1 MKRTKLFLPVILL
14 VCLMSCGHLPK
25 EYATV
30 NDYPLYEGTDLGATY
45 YATHTKFRVWSPAAQ
60 AVRLN
65 IYEHGLNGK
74 PLAVYDMNRSEKGT
88 WTYSVKQDLKGKFYT
103 FQIQK
108 NGKWL
113 GETPSL
119 WCKAVGVN
127 GNRGA
132 IIDMKETNPQG
143 WDTDKRP
150 EMKSFTDAVIYEVH
164 MRDFTIASNSGSKYP
179 GKFLGLSESGTRSPE
194 GFKTGLDHLK
204 ELGITHVQILP
215 SYDYASIDETQL
227 DKNEYNW
234 GYDPKNYNVPEGGYS
249 TDPYN
254 PVTRIKEM
262 KEMIQQLH
270 ANGIR
275 VIMDVVY
282 NHTYVGEDSHLNLM
296 APGYFYRFNEDGSW
310 GNSSG
315 CGNETA
321 SERLMMRQ
329 FIIESVKHWINE
341 YHIDGFRF
349 DLMGIHDIE
358 TMNAI
363 RQAVNEI
370 DPTISIHGEG
380 WAAGG
385 SPLPENLRAVKQNA
399 PQFYPI
405 GVFSDD
411 IRDALRGN
419 WMDGNK
425 GGFLVGNGYEES
437 IKFGVVGAV
446 SHPQIDLT
454 KIVHSQ
460 TAYAKTPAQVIN
472 YVSCHDDP
480 CLVDKL
486 KATIPDASEQE
497 LIAMNKLAQTIVFTS
512 QGVPFIYA
520 GEEVF
525 RDKKGV
531 HNTYKSPDDVNQINW
546 SNKAKYHDVFNY
558 YQQLIAL
565 RKAHPAF
572 RMSTAEQVNK
582 HLTFRTQDKNLVSY
596 MIQDYA
602 NGDSWKT
609 ILVIFNGNRQ
619 DISYTLPAGK
629 WTAVC
634 EHGKLNQSGLGTYT
648 QTINVSASSAT
659 ILYQP

>member
-1 MKRTKLFLPVILL
+1 M
-14 VCLMSCGHLPK
+14 
-25 EYATV
+25 
-30 NDYPLYEGTDLGATY
+30 
-45 YATHTKFRVWSPAAQ
+45 
-60 AVRLN
+60 
-65 IYEHGLNGK
+65 
-74 PLAVYDMNRSEKGT
+74 
-88 WTYSVKQDLKGKFYT
+88 
-103 FQIQK
+103 
-108 NGKWL
+108 
-113 GETPSL
+113 
-119 WCKAVGVN
+119 
-127 GNRGA
+127 
-132 IIDMKETNPQG
+132 
-143 WDTDKRP
+143 
-150 EMKSFTDAVIYEVH
+150 
-164 MRDFTIASNSGSKYP
+164 
-179 GKFLGLSESGTRSPE
+179 
-194 GFKTGLDHLK
+194 
-204 ELGITHVQILP
+204 
-215 SYDYASIDETQL
+215 
-227 DKNEYNW
+227 
-234 GYDPKNYNVPEGGYS
+234 
-249 TDPYN
+249 
-254 PVTRIKEM
+254 
-262 KEMIQQLH
+262 
-270 ANGIR
+270 
-275 VIMDVVY
+275 
-282 NHTYVGEDSHLNLM
+282 
-296 APGYFYRFNEDGSW
+296 
-310 GNSSG
+310 
-315 CGNETA
+315 
-321 SERLMMRQ
+321 
-329 FIIESVKHWINE
+329 
-341 YHIDGFRF
+341 
-349 DLMGIHDIE
+349 
-358 TMNAI
+358 
-363 RQAVNEI
+363 
-370 DPTISIHGEG
+370 
-380 WAAGG
+380 
-385 SPLPENLRAVKQNA
+385 KQNA

-546 SNKAKYHDVFNY
+546 NNKAKYHDVFNY

-619 DISYTLPAGK
+619 HISYTLPAGN

>member
-1 MKRTKLFLPVILL
+1 MKGTKLVLTLIIVVSSI
-14 VCLMSCGHLPK
+14 SCGHQSK
-25 EYATV
+25 QYASV
-30 NDYPLYEGTDLGATY
+30 NDYPIYEGTDLGVTY
-45 YATHTKFRVWSPAAQ
+45 NPTHTIFRVWSPNAQ
-60 AVRLN
+60 AIKLN
-65 IYEHGLNGK
+65 IYNNGINGQ
-74 PLAVYDMNRSEKGT
+74 PTIVYEMSHSQQGT
-88 WTYSVKQDLKGKFYT
+88 WTYTINEDLKGNFYT

-108 NGKWL
+108 NGQWL
-113 GETPSL
+113 NETPSL

-127 GNRGA
+127 GDRGA
-132 IIDMKETNPQG
+132 IIDMAETNPIG
-143 WDTDKRP
+143 WDADHRP
-150 EMKSFTDAVIYEVH
+150 DMKSFTDAIIYEVH

-179 GKFLGLSESGTRSPE
+179 GKFLGLSESGSRSPE
-194 GFKTGLDHLK
+194 GLKTGLDHLK

-215 SYDYASIDETQL
+215 SYDYASIDETRL
-227 DKNEYNW
+227 SDNNYNW
-234 GYDPKNYNVPEGGYS
+234 GYDPKNYNVPEGGYA

-270 ANGIR
+270 KNGIR

-282 NHTYVGEDSHLNLM
+282 NHTFSGDQSHLNLM
-296 APGYFYRFNEDGSW
+296 VPGYFYRFNDDGSW

-321 SERLMMRQ
+321 SERPMARK
-329 FIIESVKHWINE
+329 FIIESIKYWINE

-363 RQAVNEI
+363 RQAVDEI

-380 WAAGG
+380 WTAGG
-385 SPLPENLRAVKQNA
+385 SPLPEKLRALKQNA
-399 PQFYPI
+399 PQIYPI

-437 IKFGVVGAV
+437 IKFGIVGAG

-460 TAYAKTPAQVIN
+460 TAYAKSPAQVIN

-486 KATIPDASEQE
+486 KETVPNATEEE
-497 LIAMNKLAQTIVFTS
+497 LIEMDKLAQTIVLTS

-520 GEEVF
+520 GEEIF
-525 RDKKGV
+525 RDKKGI
-531 HNTYKSPDDVNQINW
+531 HNTYKSPDEINEINW
-546 SNKAKYHDVFNY
+546 SNKAKYHEVFEY
-558 YQQLIAL
+558 YQKLIAL
-565 RKAHPAF
+565 RKTHPAF
-572 RMSTAEQVNK
+572 RMTTVEEINK
-582 HLTFRTQDKNLVSY
+582 HLQFNTSGKNIVSY
-596 MIQDYA
+596 TIKDNA

-609 ILVIFNGNRQ
+609 ILVILNGNRHE
-619 DISYTLPAGK
+619 IAYTLPAGT
-629 WTAVC
+629 WTAIC
-634 EHGKLNQSGLGTYT
+634 EFGKINQAGLATHHNT
-648 QTINVSASSAT
+648 VKVSASSAT
-659 ILYQP
+659 ILYQQ

>member
-1 MKRTKLFLPVILL
+1 MKKIQLFLIVTLFFGVIGCTHQPTRYTS
-14 VCLMSCGHLPK
+14 VD
-25 EYATV
+25 
-30 NDYPLYEGTDLGATY
+30 DYPLYEGTDLGITY
-45 YATHTKFRVWSPAAQ
+45 SPTQTKFRVWSPGAE

-65 IYEHGLNGK
+65 LYEQGHGGE
-74 PLAVYDMNRSEKGT
+74 PIAVLGMKRSEKGT
-88 WTYSVKQDLKGKFYT
+88 WLHTIKQDLKGQFYT

-113 GETPSL
+113 DETPSL
-119 WCKAVGVN
+119 WCKAVGIN
-127 GNRGA
+127 GDRGA

-143 WDTDKRP
+143 WENDKRP
-150 EMKSFTDAVIYEVH
+150 EMKSFTDAIIYEVH
-164 MRDFTIASNSGSKYP
+164 MRDFTIASNSGSRYP
-179 GKFLGLSESGTRSPE
+179 GKFLGLSEGGTRSPQ

-227 DKNEYNW
+227 HKNEYNW
-234 GYDPKNYNVPEGGYS
+234 GYDPKNYNVPEGGYA

-262 KEMIQQLH
+262 KEMIQKLH
-270 ANGIR
+270 TNGIR

-282 NHTYVGEDSHLNLM
+282 NHTYVGQESHLNLM
-296 APGYFYRFNEDGSW
+296 APGYFYRFNDDGSW
-310 GNSSG
+310 SNSSG

-321 SERLMMRQ
+321 SERLMTRQ
-329 FIIESVKHWINE
+329 FIIESVKYWVKE

-363 RQAVNEI
+363 RQAIDEI
-370 DPTISIHGEG
+370 DPTVSIHGEG
-380 WAAGG
+380 WTAGG
-385 SPLPENLRAVKQNA
+385 SPLPEHLRAIKQNA
-399 PQFYPI
+399 HQFYPT

-437 IKFGVVGAV
+437 LKFGVVGAV
-446 SHPQIDLT
+446 SHPQVDLT
-454 KIVHSQ
+454 NIVHSN
-460 TAYAKTPAQVIN
+460 TAYAKSPVQVIN

-486 KATIPDASEQE
+486 KATVPEASKQE
-497 LIAMNKLAQTIVFTS
+497 LIAMNKLAQTIIFTS

-531 HNTYKSPDDVNQINW
+531 YNSYKSPDRINQIDW
-546 SNKAKYHDVFNY
+546 SNKETY
-558 YQQLIAL
+558 YDLFTYYRDLIAL

-572 RMSTAEQVNK
+572 RMTTAEQINN
-582 HLTFRTQDKNLVSY
+582 HLTFRTQDTNLISY
-596 MIQDYA
+596 TINDNA

-609 ILVIFNGNRQ
+609 ILVIFNSNRH
-619 DISYTLPAGK
+619 DILYTLPAGN
-629 WTAVC
+629 WIAVC
-634 EHGKLNQSGLGTYT
+634 EHGKINQSGLGSYA
-648 QTINVSASSAT
+648 QTVNVSASSAT
-659 ILYQP
+659 ILYQ